1 MANIFISIFLLI
13 SSFELFVGTFQ
24 MNGIQRNF
32 YSLNRGVLE
41 QAVVIEPTAIKGEYN
56 VNYDVYKV
64 KEFVVDFLTYTLESY
79 TDNFEVGF
87 HFYFVSSKKTCTLD
101 KCDAVR
107 ISLHAPVTLFQSYDN
122 ALSFELVKGIQYE

>member
-41 QAVVIEPTAIKGEYN
+41 QAIVIENDVNNGNYI

-64 KEFVVDFLTYTLESY
+64 KEVVVDFLTYTLESY
-79 TDNFEVGF
+79 TQNFEVGF
-87 HFYFVSSKKTCTLD
+87 FFYFASSKKTCSLD
-101 KCDAVR
+101 KCDGVR
-107 ISLHAPVTLFQSYDN
+107 ISIHAPVTLFQSYDN
-122 ALSFELVKGIQYE
+122 ALTFELVEGV

>member
-41 QAVVIEPTAIKGEYN
+41 QAIVIEKDVNNGNYI

-64 KEFVVDFLTYTLESY
+64 KEVVVDFLTYTLESY
-79 TDNFEVGF
+79 TENFEVGF
-87 HFYFVSSKKTCTLD
+87 YFYFASSKTTCSLE

-107 ISLHAPVTLFQSYDN
+107 ISIHAPVTLFQSYDN
-122 ALSFELVKGIQYE
+122 ALTFELVEGV

>member
-1 MANIFISIFLLI
+1 MPNIIISIFLLI
-13 SSFELFVGTFQ
+13 CSFELFVGTFQ

-41 QAVVIEPTAIKGEYN
+41 QAVVIETDESGGNYI

-64 KEFVVDFLTYTLESY
+64 KEVVLDFLTYTLESY
-79 TDNFEVGF
+79 TKSFEVGF
-87 HFYFVSSKKTCTLD
+87 YFYFASSNTTCRLD

-107 ISLHAPVTLFQSYDN
+107 ISIHAPVTLFLSYDN
-122 ALSFELVKGIQYE
+122 ALTFELVEGV